1 LIEVRTRIPDNTAR
15 IIEKLVEKGY
25 FSSMADFVRQSV
37 IDKLLEDFE
46 IGIEELEPEVIRKG
60 EEKKED

>member
-1 LIEVRTRIPDNTAR
+1 
-15 IIEKLVEKGY
+15 
-25 FSSMADFVRQSV
+25 MADFVRQSV